1 MAVSRRVL
9 SGQAPLITGD
19 GSQSF
24 DFVHVADVADANVA
38 AMTSPLSRE
47 ELNVGS
53 GTEASA
59 REIAE
64 RVIEIVGADLA
75 VEYQPDVRV
84 LMRRRVG
91 SNEKARRLLEWSASV
106 SLDAGLRETLDW
118 IQRNP

>member
-1 MAVSRRVL
+1 
-9 SGQAPLITGD
+9 
-19 GSQSF
+19 
-24 DFVHVADVADANVA
+24 
-38 AMTSPLSRE
+38 MTSDISGE

-64 RVIEIVGADLA
+64 RLIELVGADVE

-91 SNEKARRLLEWSASV
+91 SNEKASACS
-106 SLDAGLRETLDW
+106 AGKHRSRSTRACATTVDWLRHTS
-118 IQRNP
+118 